1 MRAVAEMGEHMKKW
15 KETIFKY
22 PIIFTTTI
30 LVLAIIL
37 TELKIEK
44 FFYGFLDKQGAS
56 YLTIFLEQ
64 GFVGLI
70 ILLII
75 AFLGIRMEAGFT
87 KQGHW
92 KQIWLVWPILLYFV
106 LNGWSVFSGEAS
118 IDFSKPNILVL
129 FLLKLLTIG
138 FFEETLCRGLVT
150 TLLMKKWGR
159 TKKGIYFAVLTS
171 SILFGVAHIINFI
184 MGRTTLIM
192 VITQMIYA
200 TCYGVFFSAY
210 LLRTRLIWPLMI
222 AHAGYNMCG
231 DLAEIIKNGSFG
243 QVESATVSQMIST
256 IIILFPLFLYGLFIL
271 RKVEP
276 NAIPEENNSYNT
288 NFKDIQAE

>member
-1 MRAVAEMGEHMKKW
+1 MRNW

-22 PIIFTTTI
+22 PIIFTTII
-30 LVLAIIL
+30 LILAIIL

-44 FFYGFLDKQGAS
+44 FFYGFLDKQGAA
-56 YLTIFLEQ
+56 YMTGFLEQ

-70 ILLII
+70 ILLMI
-75 AFLGIRMEAGFT
+75 AYLGIRKEAGFT

-92 KQIWLVWPILLYFV
+92 KKIWLVWPILLYSV
-106 LNGWSVFSGEAS
+106 INGWSVFSGETS
-118 IDFSKPNILVL
+118 INFSKPSTLIS
-129 FLLKLLTIG
+129 FLLVFLSTG

-171 SILFGVAHIINFI
+171 SILFGVFHLINFI
-184 MGRTTLIM
+184 MGRSTLIT

-200 TCYGVFFSAY
+200 TFFGVFFSAC
-210 LLRTRLIWPLMI
+210 LIRTRLIWPLMI
-222 AHAGYNMCG
+222 THACFDICG
-231 DLAEIIKNGSFG
+231 NFDEIIKNGNFG
-243 QVESATVSQMIST
+243 QVVSTTVTQMIST